1 MKLRQLLISSLLGAL
16 LFGAGTAA
24 ARPAPPLMLPHAN
37 LGWFLMAFELGA
49 WEEYLMQELT
59 PELERLSAD
68 LVAPVT
74 WIQLDEALLLPDFA
88 LGLLQ
93 TPSLRPRLTLA
104 SREIALQQ
112 LNDATG
118 FGEAQSLARSVMMP
132 GITAPVTERSAVSVA
147 AVLATQRFVT
157 AGMNLRL
164 DDSGFDS
171 LHGAAPDGQEEVSY
185 GAGVRFALTGE
196 VVDGLTLEASYQS
209 RIEMNEFAL
218 VRGVHG
224 SQAALDIPSRLNVGM
239 RLRTSARGALSL
251 GMAQIFYSEVG
262 AFPSRALPARFNALL
277 GDSTSP
283 QFAWEDLTVY
293 SIGWVWRN
301 EHSVEFMLDYRTRS
315 QPRPSAPA
323 LATALAPELAQNAW
337 LVGLSRG
344 FSDRSRLMINAA
356 YAPPEF
362 AFGGNVLGVISDR
375 LDQSFEVQATWRY
388 EF

>member
-1 MKLRQLLISSLLGAL
+1 
-16 LFGAGTAA
+16 
-24 ARPAPPLMLPHAN
+24 
-37 LGWFLMAFELGA
+37 
-49 WEEYLMQELT
+49 MQELT

-132 GITAPVTERSAVSVA
+132 GITAPMSERSAVSVA